1 MYIVWFLNPFIY
13 IMTDQTPAKN
23 NWFQV
28 LTRSMFYTG
37 TIMLLFPLFINV
49 SNPTTVLII
58 TYSLLTLCLGMVTT
72 SMYNRMSLKLS
83 ELTDVGVMT
92 YLQYLLKMMGPVLII
107 LGILIYSLYLF
118 IRYRDIINDGN
129 TSKQYYTFSKVSIA
143 FVIIHFIL
151 LFNGFSSDY
160 FKEKGALEAIYSSS
174 IYLTG
179 VINAYL
185 VIIMGYILMSYTTD
199 G

>member
-1 MYIVWFLNPFIY
+1 
-13 IMTDQTPAKN
+13 MTEQTPAKN
-23 NWFQV
+23 NWFQI

-49 SNPTTVLII
+49 SNPTTVLIV
-58 TYSLLTLCLGMVTT
+58 TYSLLTLCLGMVST
-72 SMYNRMSLKLS
+72 SMYNRMSVKLS
-83 ELTDVGVMT
+83 QIVDVGVTT
-92 YLQYLLKMMGPVLII
+92 YLYYLIQMMGPVLMI

-118 IRYRDIINDGN
+118 IHYRQVINDGR
-129 TSKQYYTFSKVSIA
+129 TSSQYYTFSKVSIA
-143 FVIIHFIL
+143 FVIIQFIL
-151 LFNGFSSDY
+151 LFNGFSSDH
-160 FKEKGALEAIYSSS
+160 FREKGTMEAVYTSS

-179 VINAYL
+179 VINAYI